1 MLRIPE
7 NFKITFALFVIH
19 LFQEIQ
25 FLAPFFFPV
34 LRRKI
39 TGSSVT
45 CSAKQG
51 PFPMLHHAT
60 LFSLNSSLPES
71 VVSTEKFS
79 RYDSVILLQIVMV
92 SPGTHLVKN
101 HEYQLKKNTS
111 PKLKML
117 GPLCNQ
123 TVNLKTDS
131 KTLLTVYRN

>member
-34 LRRKI
+34 LRRKV
-39 TGSSVT
+39 TASSVT

-101 HEYQLKKNTS
+101 HEYQFKKKYESEIENAWAF
-111 PKLKML
+111 M
-117 GPLCNQ
+117 
-123 TVNLKTDS
+123 
-131 KTLLTVYRN
+131 